1 MKLKNWCCSYSKLI
15 YARIYILLYKSL
27 VYAKHFF
34 LEKMDTLISTFH
46 FWLHNYTARLSNVL
60 NVKGDSVVCPESRQH
75 WGTNRL
81 TNTILQGLMMV
92 SIHGPDD
99 SEFDF
104 MTAMNIWGKLRKRH
118 ILVEKAKESTEKSK
132 LLKKNCDEIS
142 FAKENYKRKKN

>member
-1 MKLKNWCCSYSKLI
+1 MCKN
-15 YARIYILLYKSL
+15 
-27 VYAKHFF
+27 FF
-34 LEKMDTLISTFH
+34 DKMDTLTSTFH
-46 FWLHNYTARLSNVL
+46 FWLHNYMTRLSNVL
-60 NVKGDSVVCPESRQH
+60 NVKGDSVVCPEWRKH

-104 MTAMNIWGKLRKRH
+104 RTAMNIWEKLRKRH

>member
-1 MKLKNWCCSYSKLI
+1 MLFFIFKFHEITLIYNYENQKLI
-15 YARIYILLYKSL
+15 LFRFQVDICK
-27 VYAKHFF
+27 KKF
-34 LEKMDTLISTFH
+34 EKMNTLISTFH

-60 NVKGDSVVCPESRQH
+60 NVKGDSVVCPEWRQH

-99 SEFDF
+99 LEFDF
-104 MTAMNIWGKLRKRH
+104 RTAMNIWGKLRKRH

-132 LLKKNCDEIS
+132 LLKK
-142 FAKENYKRKKN
+142 KKWWNLFC